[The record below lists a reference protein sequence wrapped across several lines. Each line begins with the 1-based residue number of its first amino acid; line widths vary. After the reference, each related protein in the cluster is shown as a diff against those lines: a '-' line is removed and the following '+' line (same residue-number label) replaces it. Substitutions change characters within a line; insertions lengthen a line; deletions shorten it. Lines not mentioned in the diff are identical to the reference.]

1 MKKIII
7 YIPLFAALFV
17 SAQNTSEN
25 YIKTTDCL
33 SEDCSR
39 KTETVQYFD
48 FLGRPKQT
56 VYVKATPQSKDLVL
70 PIVYDESGKQTR
82 TYLPVPQSSTANGAS
97 YSQSTDLVPF
107 PVADATGFYG
117 GEKIYTENIHEKSP
131 LERILQQKNTGNA
144 WNDKAVVFGYD
155 VNKPE
160 DHVLNFTVSAVWD
173 SAENLYVNQ
182 LQPATEHGA
191 ATLVKNTATDED
203 GNTTVEFKN
212 GKGEVILIR
221 KMLSASEKADT
232 YYIYNVYGQ
241 LAYVVPPLAATSG
254 NIDTTSL
261 NNLCYQYRYDS
272 KNRLAEKKIPGKG
285 WELMV
290 YDKQNRL
297 ILSQDAQL
305 GSTDNNFNAKG
316 WLFSKYDQF
325 GRVTYT
331 GFFANSSTRAV
342 LQNTVNSISANAG
355 NNEERNNAT
364 PIIQNGESIYYTK
377 NAFPTGSMTILTV
390 NYYDIYPALPPG
402 AELPASINGQPVLK
416 QPGQNAGSKNTK
428 SLPLASYVKNIED
441 NGWTKNYTYY
451 DEKGRNIGSFSK
463 NHLGG
468 YTKTESELDF
478 AGVTQKTKVYH
489 KRLVSDTE
497 KTVTQIYS
505 YDHQNRLKVHKHQ
518 INGQPEE
525 ILAQNSY
532 NEISQLASKKVG
544 GTVLGNGLQTMDYQ
558 YNIRGWMTH
567 INDPANLGN
576 DLFGYELK
584 YQNPVNTS
592 QSPAKYNGN
601 IAETD
606 WKTANDNVMRRY
618 GYQYDS
624 LNRLLKGVYQE
635 PQSFVPQNNFY
646 NEEQSFDLN
655 GNILNLK
662 RNQAAYDRSNSLLID
677 NLAYIYN
684 GNQLTSVTDTSG
696 NYGGY
701 PDVGGNTISY
711 DLNGNMKNQID
722 KGILNIDY
730 NFLNLPKEVKFNE
743 SYIIRNPATGEDE
756 ERNVR
761 TSYIYRADGTKIRKK
776 HTTFFSKGS
785 SERFSTT
792 DYLDGFQYI
801 ISHVGTVSLEFVPTS
816 EGYYNFKNNKYIYHY
831 ADHLGNIR
839 LSYFNNGSGAEVLE
853 ENNYYPF
860 GLKHE
865 GYNALAGNYSYQ
877 YKYNGKEFQTEIG
890 MYDYGAR
897 FYMPDIGRWGVVD
910 PLTEKMTRHSPYNY
924 TFNNPIN
931 FVDPDGR
938 EPLSGFAAQQ
948 AFSNYVA
955 SMSSVSTFLEHI
967 EPGSQAEWNKQKK
980 AVQLR
985 HTSLFASNLIFNGVF
1000 SNELISLNKTL
1011 KTMDILEKSS
1021 QAYELKSGAIE
1032 EGGTIYDVATGNIIF
1047 SFADTPNFVH
1057 EITHGGSFENG
1068 EMAFNKT
1075 NGNLVAQDIYDEV
1088 SAYKAQYNYD
1098 SNSVSSLKSTS
1109 SVKSLNNITPTWV
1122 QGITKSDGS
1131 KPYSPGG
1138 SANSAL
1144 IPLNINSSRDI
1155 LIKAFP
1161 NASNVLI
1168 TLPITFLLKDDPNIY
1183 YKK

>member
-70 PIVYDESGKQTR
+70 PIVYDGSGKQTR

-107 PVADATGFYG
+107 PVTDATGFYG

-173 SAENLYVNQ
+173 PAENLYVNQ

-241 LAYVVPPLAATSG
+241 LAYVVPPLAAASG

-355 NNEERNNAT
+355 NNEERDNVT

-390 NYYDIYPALPPG
+390 NYYDTYPALPPG

-428 SLPLASYVKNIED
+428 SLPLACYVKNIED

-451 DEKGRNIGSFSK
+451 DEKGRNIGSLSK

-497 KTVTQIYS
+497 KTVTQIYT

-525 ILAQNSY
+525 ILAQNNY

-544 GTVLGNGLQTMDYQ
+544 GTVLGNGLQTVDYQ

-701 PDVGGNTISY
+701 PNVGGNTISY

-743 SYIIRNPATGEDE
+743 SYIIRNPATGEDD

-785 SERFSTT
+785 SERVSTT

-801 ISHVGTVSLEFVPTS
+801 INHVGTVSLEFVPTS
-816 EGYYNFKNNKYIYHY
+816 DGYYNFKNNKYIYHY
-831 ADHLGNIR
+831 TDHLGNIR
-839 LSYFNNGSGAEVLE
+839 LSYFNGNSGAEVLE

-865 GYNALAGNYSYQ
+865 GYNALAGNTNFQ
-877 YKYNGKEFQTEIG
+877 YKYNGKELQETG
-890 MYDYGAR
+890 NLDYGWR
-897 FYMPDIGRWGVVD
+897 QYMPDVGRWFGID
-910 PLTEKMTRHSPYNY
+910 PMAEKSHAITPYRFA
-924 TFNNPIN
+924 FNNPMSYT
-931 FVDPDGR
+931 DPDGLWEIKVVIGNKM
-938 EPLSGFAAQQ
+938 EPSYIVFVAEEGDNLETLAQQ
-948 AFSNYVA
+948 TGLAYADLSKGIGSKPISEGTPLTQLGIKKIDSMIEKINEYITTQKNADRSNCWGTCI
-955 SMSSVSTFLEHI
+955 SMGKYGKVS
-967 EPGSQAEWNKQKK
+967 
-980 AVQLR
+980 
-985 HTSLFASNLIFNGVF
+985 FN
-1000 SNELISLNKTL
+1000 
-1011 KTMDILEKSS
+1011 MDD
-1021 QAYELKSGAIE
+1021 A
-1032 EGGTIYDVATGNIIF
+1032 ATGIIGDPNV
-1047 SFADTPNFVH
+1047 ADEKLLKDFKQTDKPKFGD
-1057 EITHGGSFENG
+1057 IRRY
-1068 EMAFNKT
+1068 AYAD
-1075 NGNLVAQDIYDEV
+1075 GNARMPDKLGY
-1088 SAYKAQYNYD
+1088 
-1098 SNSVSSLKSTS
+1098 LKI
-1109 SVKSLNNITPTWV
+1109 N
-1122 QGITKSDGS
+1122 DGS
-1131 KPYSPGG
+1131 KSGG
-1138 SANSAL
+1138 TSHYA
-1144 IPLNINSSRDI
+1144 
-1155 LIKAFP
+1155 
-1161 NASNVLI
+1161 
-1168 TLPITFLLKDDPNIY
+1168 TFLLQNGSGTVYVFSKNGAGSDGLWNVNPESTLLGDKSGYGQPTPIGTGSPNY
-1183 YKK
+1183 TRK